1 MKAMVRKFILIF
13 LVVFL
18 SITASNAFVLT
29 ISGVVYSRTDTNIR
43 AAGLSVYLFEE
54 NNYNDTLDAAVTTSD
69 GTYSLTYPNAT
80 FGQKYEIVVVDKCDS
95 VYRDTIT
102 MTNSDMDTTLKFY
115 VSCAQENVLHLTGE
129 VKDGEG
135 KPFRFAKIS
144 FFKNDRLDNDL
155 IGQVQ
160 ANIDGLF
167 EYDINFIPE
176 TDTAIYV
183 SVFDNCGNEVFNKI
197 SLSGLSGIIDRD
209 VSLQVS
215 CGWDPDMV
223 FIQGTLYNGAD
234 ICENSAILVH
244 YQQDVKKIFVRTDK
258 NGIFKIAIHKSL
270 YQNDPLILTFI
281 DDNFQRIDKI
291 VNVPDDGILDNFEE
305 HLSAEPLKLY
315 TISGT
320 AYSFTKTTVPY
331 VKVTGSLQNHQAVV
345 FNAFTNKDG
354 HFKLHLF
361 APELTEND
369 TLTLTA
375 GECAGAATETLVI
388 GPGDYDLGTDI
399 HGVNC
404 SPVITSNFITIT
416 GIVTD
421 SSGNAVPSL
430 DVILKK
436 TYESQ
441 EFIGFTNDTGGFTI
455 NIPVPEDTAKF
466 MVGVNDY
473 CTQVLREIEF
483 DFSRTEFDLGQI
495 KVPCPTEKQLVI
507 EGQIAGING
516 SDTIPISGARVKMVY
531 LNGNYRNLQTI
542 ANAQGFY
549 KFVAGRTPV
558 PGDTVIIYAEDG
570 GGNVDS
576 TFFVYNSDVEHYQIN
591 IYSNVLLQPFTDY
604 DTMIVIT
611 GQVLSQTDNS
621 PVKNAL
627 VGAYFNAPQSGL
639 GNVPFLDSMFYAV
652 TNAQGFY
659 RLRIPIPY
667 IEDSLTVDIFDG
679 CSNYYQHTLY
689 FDFNNFR
696 FNNIDF
702 TIDCPVQFDSTMQ
715 PGITLAINQNWQN
728 YNEFDFDAVIYNQG
742 LIQSD
747 ILYFIWHI
755 GSDTVVTS
763 GHHLHYVFPQ
773 VDTCVNVY
781 VQVAFS
787 DNTLLTSPAKTVC
800 VSNPFEEIG
809 SNCYISF
816 VAEKQDETGQNF
828 VFYPYLK
835 FGQHI
840 KPQQII
846 WDFGDG
852 NTLTVTDSFDN
863 PVSHR
868 YDAQGAFDVLMTAT
882 FIDTINNN
890 THTVQWLSPIWAG
903 PDTWYP
909 DSCAALFYT
918 EVDSQDVK
926 TIHFN
931 DISYPGNRDSIVSY
945 YWDFGNGQSSL
956 MPNPTVTYDTA
967 GNYSVYMYIVT
978 SNGCYDDF
986 TVNLEV
992 GKQYEPIL
1000 FYPDTVGGTKS
1011 YAVKFHNISHSH
1023 EPTWTWDFG
1032 EEGKGS
1038 VLSTKS
1044 DTIIH
1049 YYQDTGYYDVSL
1061 INPNT
1066 GAGFTMRIHVVSNNQ
1081 VIPIIGMLIPQG
1093 ATSNVQTV
1101 VFNTIKVYPN
1111 PASEFVKIVLPQS
1124 MNNSRVDI
1132 YNVSGQIVKT
1142 LYLHNISEMTLS
1154 VKDLASGTYF
1164 VRAKANGTIAVS
1176 KFVKQ

>member
-1 MKAMVRKFILIF
+1 MKTMLRKFILIF
-13 LVVFL
+13 LAVLFSL
-18 SITASNAFVLT
+18 TASNAFMLT
-29 ISGVVYSRTDTNIR
+29 ISGTVYSRTDTNIR
-43 AAGLSVYLFEE
+43 AAGLSVYLFKE
-54 NNYNDTLDAAVTTSD
+54 NDYTDTLDAAVTTAD
-69 GTYSLTYPNAT
+69 GTYSLAYANAT
-80 FGQKYEIVVVDKCDS
+80 YGQNYEIVVVDKCDS
-95 VYRDTIT
+95 IYTQTIT
-102 MTNSDMDTTLKFY
+102 MANSDLDTSLKFY
-115 VSCAQENVLHLTGE
+115 VSCAEDNVLHVLGN
-129 VKDGEG
+129 VVDGED
-135 KPFRFAKIS
+135 KPYRFAVVR
-144 FFKNDRLDNDL
+144 FMKNA
-155 IGQVQ
+155 IGENNIIGV
-160 ANIDGLF
+160 AHADIDGQFDF
-167 EYDINFIPE
+167 EMEFSPGM
-176 TDTAIYV
+176 DTVIYV
-183 SVFDNCGNEVFNKI
+183 DVIDNCGNEVYQEINLDTALGFVE
-197 SLSGLSGIIDRD
+197 RD

-223 FIQGTLYNGAD
+223 FIEGTALNNTD
-234 ICENSAILVH
+234 VLENAGILVH
-244 YQQDVKKIFVRTDK
+244 YQRDVKKLFVRTD
-258 NGIFKIAIHKSL
+258 NQGVFRIAIHKSL
-270 YQNDPLILTFI
+270 FENDQLILTFF
-281 DDNFQRIDKI
+281 NNTFQPVDKLVDI
-291 VNVPDDGILDNFEE
+291 PDDAVEE
-305 HLSAEPLKLY
+305 NLQIQVGFEPLKLY
-315 TISGT
+315 TVKGIANTS
-320 AYSFTKTTVPY
+320 TKAAAKY
-331 VKVTGSLQNHQAVV
+331 VKVTGDFINQQEIVYNSV
-345 FNAFTNKDG
+345 TDKYG
-354 HFKLHLF
+354 HYKLHLF
-361 APELTEND
+361 APELNGRD
-369 TLTLTA
+369 TIVVTA
-375 GECAGAATETLVI
+375 GECADAGSANVIVDPGNYELDATIDGVQCPPMFSE
-388 GPGDYDLGTDI
+388 DY
-399 HGVNC
+399 
-404 SPVITSNFITIT
+404 ITIS
-416 GIVTD
+416 GKVID
-421 SSGNAVPSL
+421 SFGHAVPYL

-436 TYESQ
+436 TYELDD
-441 EFIGFTNDTGGFTI
+441 IMGVTDDTGAFVI
-455 NIPVPEDTAKF
+455 QLPIPDDTAKF
-466 MVGVNDY
+466 MIGVNDY
-473 CTQVLREIEF
+473 CTQVLREIDF
-483 DFSRTEFDLGQI
+483 DYSRIEYNLGDI
-495 KVPCPTEKQLVI
+495 IVPCPVEKNLTI
-507 EGQIAGING
+507 EGQILGING
-516 SDTIPISGARVKMVY
+516 LDTIPISGARVKMKY
-531 LNGNYRNLQTI
+531 LNNNYRELMTI
-542 ANAQGFY
+542 ANSQGYY
-549 KFVAGRTPV
+549 KFVTGRTPV
-558 PGDTVIIYAEDG
+558 PGDTVVIYAKDAAD
-570 GGNVDS
+570 NVDS
-576 TFFVYNSDVEHYQIN
+576 VLFVYNSNIEHYQMN
-591 IYSNVLLQPFTDY
+591 LYSTILSQPFTDY
-604 DTMIVIT
+604 DSMIVIT
-611 GQVLSQTDNS
+611 GRVLKDADMT

-627 VGAYFNAPQSGL
+627 VSAYFNPPQSGA
-639 GNVPFLDSMFYAV
+639 GTVPFLDSVYYAV
-652 TNAQGFY
+652 TNSQGVY
-659 RLRIPIPY
+659 NLRLPLPY
-667 IEDSLTVDIFDG
+667 IQDSITVDIFDG
-679 CSNYYQHTLY
+679 CNNYYSQSLY
-689 FDFNNFR
+689 FDFEHFR
-696 FNNIDF
+696 FNDVDFNIS
-702 TIDCPVQFDSTMQ
+702 CPIELDSTMQ
-715 PGITLAINQNWQN
+715 PGITLAINQDWQH

-747 ILYFIWHI
+747 ILYYIWHI
-755 GSDTVVTS
+755 GTDTVVTS

-890 THTVQWLSPIWAG
+890 TNTVQWLSPIWAG

-931 DISYPGNRDSIVSY
+931 DISYPGNLDSIVSY

-956 MPNPTVTYDTA
+956 LPNPTVTYDTV
-967 GNYSVYMYIVT
+967 GDYSVYMYIVT
-978 SNGCYDDF
+978 SRGCYDEF

-1000 FYPDTVGGTKS
+1000 FYPDTVGGTKA

-1038 VLSTKS
+1038 VLTTKS

-1081 VIPIIGMLIPQG
+1081 VIPIIGMLIPQS

-1101 VFNTIKVYPN
+1101 VFSTIKVYPN

-1164 VRAKANGTIAVS
+1164 VRAKANGKIAIS